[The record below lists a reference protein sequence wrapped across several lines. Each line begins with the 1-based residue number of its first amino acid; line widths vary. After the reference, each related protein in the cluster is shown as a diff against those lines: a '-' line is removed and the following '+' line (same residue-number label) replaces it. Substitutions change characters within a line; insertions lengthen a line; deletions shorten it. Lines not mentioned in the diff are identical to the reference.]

1 MQSIIKKIYFINRNT
16 EKFKILVNSLCL
28 LFLRDIHEA
37 YLPLK
42 DAHDK
47 QSKFANTLKSIDQ
60 TKKSYF

>member
-1 MQSIIKKIYFINRNT
+1 M
-16 EKFKILVNSLCL
+16 NSLCL